1 MDGTQKPDR
10 ASECTPEEI
19 VADFDA
25 RARHF
30 ETPCGEGRMVWR
42 AWGEGPPV
50 VLTHGAHG
58 AWTHWIRN
66 IDALA
71 RDRTVYAADLPGFGE
86 SDTPKNADTGPAYVA
101 PIIAGLRQLFGGE
114 AVDAMG
120 FSFGGVMAAVAAA
133 EAPDLFRRLVLV
145 DTGGLNTR
153 FGDISLTRVRGT
165 QGEERKA
172 ALTNNLLG
180 MMLHARESVDDL
192 ALLLQ
197 ATNPPR
203 GRVNPEPLVVPDK
216 MLPVLP
222 RIRCPIDAIWGE
234 FDRPHP
240 DPDVQEAVL
249 RKFQPDMQ
257 FRVVPAAGHWAMYEG
272 AEAFNTIARELLD
285 MPLRR
290 RAAA

>member
-1 MDGTQKPDR
+1 
-10 ASECTPEEI
+10 
-19 VADFDA
+19 
-25 RARHF
+25 
-30 ETPCGEGRMVWR
+30 
-42 AWGEGPPV
+42 
-50 VLTHGAHG
+50 VLLHGAHG

-86 SDTPKNADTGPAYVA
+86 SDTPASADTGPNYVA
-101 PIIAGLRQLFGGE
+101 PIISGLRQLFGGQ
-114 AVDAMG
+114 AVDVIG

-165 QGEERKA
+165 QGEARKT
-172 ALTNNLLG
+172 ALTSNLLG
-180 MMLHARESVDDL
+180 MMLHAPGSVDPL

-222 RIRCPIDAIWGE
+222 HIRCQIDAVWGE

-249 RKFQPDMQ
+249 RKFQPDLE
-257 FRVVPAAGHWAMYEG
+257 FRVIPGAGHWSMYEC
-272 AEAFNTIARELLD
+272 AEAFNAVARELLD

-290 RAAA
+290 HAGA

>member
-10 ASECTPEEI
+10 ASQRAPEDI

-25 RARHF
+25 RARRF
-30 ETPCGEGRMVWR
+30 ETPCGDGRMVWR
-42 AWGEGPPV
+42 VWGAGPPV

-71 RDRTVYAADLPGFGE
+71 QDRTVYAADLPGFGE
-86 SDTPKNADTGPAYVA
+86 SDTPASAAAGPDYVV
-101 PIIAGLRQLFGGE
+101 PIIAGLRQLFGGQ
-114 AVDAMG
+114 AVDVVG

-133 EAPDLFRRLVLV
+133 EAPDLIRRLVLV

-172 ALTNNLLG
+172 ALTHNLLG
-180 MMLHARESVDDL
+180 MMLHAPESVDDL

-216 MLPVLP
+216 MLPVLA
-222 RIRCPIDAIWGE
+222 RIRCQLDAVWGE

-240 DPDVQEAVL
+240 DPHVQEAVL
-249 RKFQPDMQ
+249 RKFQPELE
-257 FRVVPAAGHWAMYEG
+257 FRVVPGAGHWAMYEG
-272 AEAFNTIARELLD
+272 AEAFNATVRELLNT
-285 MPLRR
+285 PLR
-290 RAAA
+290 A

>member
-1 MDGTQKPDR
+1 MDSTLTPDR
-10 ASECTPEEI
+10 ADERAPEEI
-19 VADFDA
+19 VADLDA
-25 RARHF
+25 RARRF

-50 VLTHGAHG
+50 VLAHGAHG

-66 IDALA
+66 IGALA
-71 RDRTVYAADLPGFGE
+71 RGRTVYAADLPGFGE
-86 SDTPKNADTGPAYVA
+86 SDTPADAETGQAYVA
-101 PIIAGLRQLFGGE
+101 PIIAGLRQLFAGQ
-114 AVDAMG
+114 AVDVIG

-133 EAPDLFRRLVLV
+133 EAPELFRRLILV

-172 ALTNNLLG
+172 ALTSNLLG
-180 MMLHARESVDDL
+180 MMLHAPQSVDAL

-222 RIRCPIDAIWGE
+222 RIRCPIDAVWGE

-240 DPDVQEAVL
+240 DPHVQEAVL

-257 FRVVPAAGHWAMYEG
+257 FRVVPGAGHWAMYEG
-272 AEAFNTIARELLD
+272 AEAFNAIARELLD
-285 MPLRR
+285 QPLRR
-290 RAAA
+290 RAGA

>member
-10 ASECTPEEI
+10 ASERAPEEI

-25 RARHF
+25 RARRF

-42 AWGEGPPV
+42 AWGGGPPL

-58 AWTHWIRN
+58 AWSHWIKN

-71 RDRTVYAADLPGFGE
+71 QDRTVYAADLPGFAE
-86 SDTPKNADTGPAYVA
+86 SDTPSDPHTGPGYVA
-101 PIIAGLRQLFGGE
+101 PVIAGLRQLFGE
-114 AVDAMG
+114 RAVDVMG

-133 EAPDLFRRLVLV
+133 EAPELFRRLVLV
-145 DTGGLNTR
+145 DVGGLDTR

-165 QGEERKA
+165 EGEARKA
-172 ALTNNLLG
+172 ALTHNLLG
-180 MMLHARESVDDL
+180 MMLHAPESVDDL

-216 MLPVLP
+216 LLPVLP
-222 RIRCPIDAIWGE
+222 RIRCQIDAIWGE

-240 DPDVQEAVL
+240 DPEVQAAVL
-249 RKFQPDMQ
+249 RKVQPDLE
-257 FRVVPAAGHWAMYEG
+257 FRVVPGAGHWAMYEG
-272 AEAFNTIARELLD
+272 AEAFNAIARNLLD
-285 MPLRR
+285 TPLRR
-290 RAAA
+290 A